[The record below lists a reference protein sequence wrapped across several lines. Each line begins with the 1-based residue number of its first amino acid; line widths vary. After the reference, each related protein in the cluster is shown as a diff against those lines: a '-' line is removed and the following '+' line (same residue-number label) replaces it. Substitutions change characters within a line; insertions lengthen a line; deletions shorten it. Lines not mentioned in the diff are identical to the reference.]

1 MNMKSPWMCAC
12 LLVLFGCQPDAN
24 SPYGDGGLNAQQKRV
39 LRYLALG
46 DSYTIGEAV
55 TPSARW
61 PNQLVDALRPALRH
75 GDSLAP
81 AHIVATTGWTTAD
94 LRQGMDAEALDTTA
108 WDLVSL
114 LIGVNNQ
121 YQELTIEEYAQE
133 FDALLDDA
141 TDLAGGDPT
150 RVFVVSIPDYGH
162 TPFGQA
168 NQASIS
174 AALQAFN
181 DTCRARTVAKSVAHF
196 NITGISQQWPDTPGL
211 VAVDGLHPSGVQYG
225 LWVESFA
232 DEVADLLD

>member
-1 MNMKSPWMCAC
+1 MNMKSPWTCAC
-12 LLVLFGCQPDAN
+12 LLVLFGCQPDTT
-24 SPYGDGGLNAQQKRV
+24 SPYGDGGLNAQQGKV

-46 DSYTIGEAV
+46 DSYTVGEAV

-61 PNQLVDALRPALRH
+61 PNQLVDALRPALQA

-94 LRQGMDAEALDTTA
+94 LKQGMDGEALDTTA
-108 WDLVSL
+108 DLVSL

-121 YQELTIEEYAQE
+121 YQACPSRNTPRSSTRCWTRPRIWRGRH
-133 FDALLDDA
+133 DA
-141 TDLAGGDPT
+141 
-150 RVFVVSIPDYGH
+150 RVCGEHSDYGS
-162 TPFGQA
+162 PFGQA

-174 AALQAFN
+174 ASLQAFN
-181 DTCRARTVAKSVAHF
+181 DTCRTRTLAKGVAHF
-196 NITGISQQWPDTPGL
+196 NITDISQQWPDTPGL

-225 LWVESFA
+225 LWVDSFA